1 MNKELTA
8 IKEYSFQKLGNEKS
22 GHDFFHSQRV
32 AKIAKNIAIKESANQ
47 ELVVAASYLHDIIDD
62 KVAADPEAE
71 KQEIEKL
78 LFSLGWLEEET
89 NALFMIIENISY
101 SKEIE
106 SGKGTLSLE
115 GQIVQ
120 DADRI
125 DALGAIG
132 IMRTAY
138 YGGAHQNILYDPE
151 IKPRDLT
158 SKKMYRDENTVI
170 NHFYEKLLK
179 LPDLMNT
186 EAGKREADRRKV
198 FMENFLAEFYDEWGN
213 EKE

>member
-8 IKEYSFQKLGNEKS
+8 IKDYSFQKLSNEKS

-32 AKIAKNIAIKESANQ
+32 AKIAKKIAVKESANQ
-47 ELVVAASYLHDIIDD
+47 ELVVAAGYLHDVIDD
-62 KVAADPEAE
+62 KVALDSVAE
-71 KQEIEKL
+71 KKAIEQL
-78 LFSLGWLEEET
+78 LHSLGWNKEKINE
-89 NALFMIIENISY
+89 LFMIIENISF
-101 SKEIE
+101 SKELE
-106 SGKGTLSLE
+106 SGKKTLTLE
-115 GQIVQ
+115 GEIVQ

-138 YGGAHQNILYDPE
+138 YGGAHQNILYDPA

-179 LPDLMNT
+179 LPALMNT
-186 EAGKREADRRKV
+186 DTGKKEARRRKE
-198 FMENFLAEFYDEWGN
+198 FMENFLMEFYHEWEN